1 MIYFSAVLFVAALAG
16 WGWLVF
22 GDHMTAR
29 DRRKEI
35 CSTGNHRYT
44 KPIAWLSLDGATRM
58 TGTHCRDCG
67 HWNTWKAQ

>member
-1 MIYFSAVLFVAALAG
+1 MTYLLWLVALAG

-22 GDHMTAR
+22 GDHMTAQ

-35 CSTGNHRYT
+35 CSTGDHRYN
-44 KPIAWLSLDGATRM
+44 KPMEWLSLDGTRY

-67 HWNTWKAQ
+67 HWKTWKAQ

>member
-1 MIYFSAVLFVAALAG
+1 MTYLLWLMALAG

-44 KPIAWLSLDGATRM
+44 KPITWLAMNATDSV

-67 HWNTWKAQ
+67 HWKAQ

>member
-1 MIYFSAVLFVAALAG
+1 MIYFSAVLFVVALTG

-22 GDHMTAR
+22 GDHMTAQE
-29 DRRKEI
+29 RRKEI

-44 KPIAWLSLDGATRM
+44 KPITWLAMNATDSV

-67 HWNTWKAQ
+67 HWKIQ